1 MSLSKANRIFVLN
14 RRAKLAAD
22 YLLFLRVYSSAAPA
36 IAKQCSATATTSS
49 NTHRFLDFF
58 YAAVE
63 SPAAIALGNK
73 RSSGLAKTFLLYM
86 QTRILPDG
94 SRVSKYLDSDKLM
107 THRFDDARTLY
118 EVAEQGRRPKTAIHL
133 DILQPADR
141 KVRENGQISAQLDQ
155 PMGNKLLL
163 ESTCAIGGVDIRGAG
178 LLCFSNVIVPL
189 YETLGLDSSP
199 ISLIKPIWK
208 WFFVMISKC
217 CGFTREKE

>member
-22 YLLFLRVYSSAAPA
+22 YLLFLRQYSQVGC
-36 IAKQCSATATTSS
+36 KEKFFEFLKK
-49 NTHRFLDFF
+49 RFLDFF